1 MKRKVLSIG
10 HTFYH
15 PRGVLARDHGSAD
28 QAQEGSHK
36 NDREVVTN
44 LGNDRWYCL
53 WGHMDRFHSSLILH
67 AETAED
73 LHSKGNWLANKGL
86 R

>member
-1 MKRKVLSIG
+1 M
-10 HTFYH
+10 
-15 PRGVLARDHGSAD
+15 
-28 QAQEGSHK
+28 
-36 NDREVVTN
+36 N

-53 WGHMDRFHSSLILH
+53 WGHMDRFHSSLILQG
-67 AETAED
+67 ETAED

>member
-15 PRGVLARDHGSAD
+15 PRGVLGRDHGSAD

-36 NDREVVTN
+36 NDRGVALHGPDSM
-44 LGNDRWYCL
+44 LG
-53 WGHMDRFHSSLILH
+53 S
-67 AETAED
+67 
-73 LHSKGNWLANKGL
+73 
-86 R
+86 

>member
-1 MKRKVLSIG
+1 MKRKVLTIG

-36 NDREVVTN
+36 NDREVALPGPDSV
-44 LGNDRWYCL
+44 LRSV
-53 WGHMDRFHSSLILH
+53 SSL
-67 AETAED
+67 
-73 LHSKGNWLANKGL
+73 SYGNHGMLFLTFCNKMHFRSL
-86 R
+86 VWATQVE